1 MASAILGDNIDIH
14 SGGIDLAFPH
24 HDNEIAQAEAYHEC
38 NAWVNYF
45 LHTGHLHIEGLKMS
59 KSLKNFITID
69 EMLQKHSAR
78 QLRLA
83 FLTQLWSSKM
93 DFSESLMTGEVRNVE
108 TTMNNFFTLAKALI
122 SQAQSEQAAP
132 DGNHRHH
139 GPERALTDELY
150 QAQDRFREALCDSFD
165 TPSAVNVLRDLVS
178 RTNVYITSRANELDV
193 RVVESIARWVGS
205 MLRMFGLGEGDP
217 SELGWGQLSQDG
229 TTSVNREEAV
239 MPYLRVLSSF
249 RDGIRQ
255 LAISKGDG
263 AAKEILALCD
273 KLRDS
278 DLVPLGVALDDQE
291 DGKALVK
298 LVDPAE
304 LIRTREEKR
313 AQVEAKA
320 AKKAAGQELERQK
333 KLQKLERGSVPPEQL
348 FKPPNIPE
356 GVYGSWD
363 DRGLPLT
370 DGEGKELSKNQTKK
384 VQKEWATQKKLH
396 EEYLAWKK
404 EVQ

>member
-1 MASAILGDNIDIH
+1 M
-14 SGGIDLAFPH
+14 
-24 HDNEIAQAEAYHEC
+24 
-38 NAWVNYF
+38 
-45 LHTGHLHIEGLKMS
+45 
-59 KSLKNFITID
+59 
-69 EMLQKHSAR
+69 
-78 QLRLA
+78 
-83 FLTQLWSSKM
+83 
-93 DFSESLMTGEVRNVE
+93 
-108 TTMNNFFTLAKALI
+108 AKALI
-122 SQAQSEQAAP
+122 SQVHSEQTVP

-139 GPERALTDELY
+139 GPERALTNELY

-178 RTNVYITSRANELDV
+178 RTNVYINSRANELDV
-193 RVVESIARWVGS
+193 KVVERIARWVGN

-217 SELGWGQLSQDG
+217 SELGWGQVSQDG
-229 TTSVNREEAV
+229 TTSVNREEGV

-255 LAISKGDG
+255 LAISKGDS

-298 LVDPAE
+298 LVDPTE

-320 AKKAAGQELERQK
+320 AKKAAAQELERQK
-333 KLQKLERGSVPPEQL
+333 KLQKLERGSVPPERL
-348 FKPPNIPE
+348 FKPPNVPE

-370 DGEGKELSKNQTKK
+370 DGEGKELSKNHTKRA
-384 VQKEWATQKKLH
+384 QKEWEAQKRLH

-404 EVQ
+404 EVR